1 MRRWKTTA
9 AFGMAWALTLSA
21 PFGAAAQVERPESM
35 DEETWT
41 RLQDNVLE
49 YDEIGNLVEY
59 YNPTYQQVVQ
69 NIQISIQPYEDAAQ
83 QLRGAAQDLIGDA
96 KGEKDNNVILEQT
109 YRAYAKGYQTAAKS
123 FEKIAKTIKSSTR
136 STLNSTRK
144 QLTSGV
150 QQLFL
155 GYCQALSSKEMADTG
170 AQLAQSAYESTLT
183 QRNLGMATETDVQTA
198 LKSLQSAQAGQQS
211 LKDTLDNLRQNLQ
224 VMTGWSYD
232 ASVEV
237 GAAPAPDLAAIDT
250 MNPENDLETA
260 ISNNYT
266 YIEQRQAS
274 GKGTANHDAKFR
286 TLDESE
292 AKIKIQLES
301 LYQEVLQNK
310 AAYEASR
317 LALESAQITMNGNDV
332 KYQQGMLG
340 RLEYLQLKMAY
351 LQQKASA
358 DAASISLVQAI
369 ENYRWAVEG
378 LADITQ

>member
-1 MRRWKTTA
+1 MRVCKMA
-9 AFGMAWALTLSA
+9 AVFGMACVLTVPSPLCSM
-21 PFGAAAQVERPESM
+21 AQAERPETI

-59 YNPTYQQVVQ
+59 YNPTYQQAVQ
-69 NIQISIQPYEDAAQ
+69 NVQINIQPYEDAAL
-83 QLRGAAQDLIGDA
+83 QLRGAAKELIEDA
-96 KGEKDNNVILEQT
+96 KLEKDENIILEQT
-109 YRAYAKGYQTAAKS
+109 YRAYAKGYQQTAKT
-123 FEKIAKTIKSSTR
+123 FEKAVKTIKSSTR
-136 STLNSTRK
+136 SMLNSARK

-155 GYCQALSSKEMADTG
+155 GYCQALSSKEMAD
-170 AQLAQSAYESTLT
+170 AAAELAQEAYRSALT
-183 QRNLGMATETDVQTA
+183 RRDMGMATDTDVQSA

-211 LKDTLDNLRQNLQ
+211 LNDTLNSLRQNLQ
-224 VMTGWSYD
+224 FMTGWSYD
-232 ASVEV
+232 AVVEI
-237 GAAPAPDLAAIDT
+237 GAAPVPDLSQIDA

-266 YIEQRQAS
+266 YIDQRKVS
-274 GKGTANHDAKFR
+274 GKGTSNRDAKFR

-301 LYQEVLQNK
+301 LYQAVLQNK

-317 LALESAQITMNGNDV
+317 LSMESARLTMNGSDTR
-332 KYQQGMLG
+332 YQQGMIG
-340 RLEYLQLKMAY
+340 KLEYLQLKMAF
-351 LQQKASA
+351 LQQKAA
-358 DAASISLVQAI
+358 AEAASIGLVQAM